1 MADAQTNGASP
12 SSPAPPSQAAHRS
25 TARLPTPPSEA
36 PTTTAADPT
45 VPAAV
50 PASSLNDS
58 GLGRRPRDA
67 RLIHMLLAG
76 LGVTAYQERV
86 PLQLLDF
93 AYRHAASVL
102 QDALHLTSEHG
113 AGAGGGGGGGVGRA
127 ANPDAQAISLQGL
140 RLAVASRTHYQ
151 LGGHGVP
158 KEQLLETAQ
167 ERNRVALPP
176 VARDGGMRLPPE
188 KYVLSGVGFG
198 LREEWESEGEEEVPA
213 EAADLAMEEPGE
225 GAGDDGDERMEDI
238 FGEEFGAE
246 GGDKEMEEE

>member
-1 MADAQTNGASP
+1 MADVQTNGASP

-45 VPAAV
+45 VPAAI
-50 PASSLNDS
+50 PASSLGDS

-113 AGAGGGGGGGVGRA
+113 GATAGAAGAGRV

-158 KEQLLETAQ
+158 KEQLLEAAQ

-198 LREEWESEGEEEVPA
+198 LKEEWESEGEEEVPA
-213 EAADLAMEEPGE
+213 EAVDVAMEDTGE
-225 GAGDDGDERMEDI
+225 GGGDDGDERMEDI
-238 FGEEFGAE
+238 FGENFGADE
-246 GGDKEMEEE
+246 GDKEMEDE